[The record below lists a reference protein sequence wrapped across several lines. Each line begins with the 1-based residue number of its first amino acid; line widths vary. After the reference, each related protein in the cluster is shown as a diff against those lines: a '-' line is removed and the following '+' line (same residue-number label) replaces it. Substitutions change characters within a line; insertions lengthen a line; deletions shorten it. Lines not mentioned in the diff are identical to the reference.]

1 MLNSLLYLQ
10 VMEFLPRHFPQTPN
24 WEFYSFKGRCSERII
39 TIKGLEKGPFSAAIL
54 NSVA

>member
-1 MLNSLLYLQ
+1 MG
-10 VMEFLPRHFPQTPN
+10 FLPHRFPQTPN
-24 WEFYSFKGRCSERII
+24 WEFYSFKVRCSELII

>member
-1 MLNSLLYLQ
+1 MG
-10 VMEFLPRHFPQTPN
+10 FLPRHFPQTPKL
-24 WEFYSFKGRCSERII
+24 EFYSFKVRCSERII